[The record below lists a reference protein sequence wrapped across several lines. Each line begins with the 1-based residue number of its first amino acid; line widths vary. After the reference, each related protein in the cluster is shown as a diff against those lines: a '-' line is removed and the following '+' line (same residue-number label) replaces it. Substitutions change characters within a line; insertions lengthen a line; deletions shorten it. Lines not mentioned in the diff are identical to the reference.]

1 MLIPVQRR
9 SVRKYLLLVGPL
21 CHFRSSQ
28 QSALVQKCAVEGKPY
43 ADTRSAREGIWHPSN
58 SLTQPSGRHIGT
70 PVETGPFEFVPD
82 RFTRKQ

>member
-1 MLIPVQRR
+1 
-9 SVRKYLLLVGPL
+9 VRTWLLLVDTVCSFL
-21 CHFRSSQ
+21 SQ
-28 QSALVQKCAVEGKPY
+28 LAVRVLAQKCTVEGKPY